1 MFDISG
7 FRAAL
12 GRFATG
18 ITIVTAQPDDA
29 APVGLTVNSFNS
41 VSLDPPLV
49 LWSLNRQ
56 AHSLPIFSHVGHFGV
71 SILSAQQMDLSQ
83 RFASP
88 IEDRFEGVDVFT
100 SVTGAPL
107 IQNSTA
113 WFDCQCRHYYE
124 GGDHLIFVGEVLA
137 FGVSDLPALLYEG
150 GKYKVTGPHSSL
162 PEATPRYPASEP
174 SIQAGQSSEDLS
186 YLLAKASK
194 WVSGEL
200 HNDLK
205 QNGLSITDWRILS
218 CLLRYRETTVG
229 QLAQVALAPQP
240 TVTKAIDRLCDQK
253 FVQRD
258 ADAKDRR
265 RASISLTEQG
275 RSLAQ
280 QLTTAASHYENAQL
294 STCATSDIA
303 ALRSALAGVAR
314 QYNGPV
320 DSSAD

>member
-1 MFDISG
+1 MFDKAG

-18 ITIVTAQPDDA
+18 ITIVTAQPNDG

-56 AHSLPIFSHVGHFGV
+56 AQSLPIFSHVGHFGV
-71 SILSAQQMDLSQ
+71 SILSAHQMDLSQ

-88 IEDRFEGVDVFT
+88 VEDRFTGVDVFT

-113 WFDCQCRHYYE
+113 WFDCECRHYYE

-150 GKYKVTGPHSSL
+150 GKYKVTNPHSSL
-162 PEATPRYPASEP
+162 TEAVSRGPGLEQSVA
-174 SIQAGQSSEDLS
+174 QSSHHSNEDLS
-186 YLLAKASK
+186 YLLAKVSK
-194 WVSGEL
+194 WVSGGL
-200 HNDLK
+200 SDDLK
-205 QNGLSITDWRILS
+205 QNGLSLTDWRILS

-229 QLAQVALAPQP
+229 ELAQVALSPQP
-240 TVTKAIDRLCDQK
+240 TVTKAVDRLCDQNL
-253 FVQRD
+253 VQRD
-258 ADAKDRR
+258 TDTNDRR
-265 RASISLTEQG
+265 RASVSLTKQG
-275 RSLAQ
+275 RSLAEH
-280 QLTTAASHYENAQL
+280 LATAANNYETARL
-294 STCATSDIA
+294 SACNSNDVA
-303 ALRSALAGVAR
+303 ALRSALAGVISR
-314 QYNGPV
+314 Y
-320 DSSAD
+320 DSAAD

>member
-1 MFDISG
+1 MFDIAG

-12 GRFATG
+12 GKFATG

-88 IEDRFEGVDVFT
+88 IEDRFDGVDVFT

-137 FGVSDLPALLYEG
+137 FGLSELPALLYEG

-162 PEATPRYPASEP
+162 PEAAPRYSAPET
-174 SIQAGQSSEDLS
+174 SIADGDLGQSSEDLS

-205 QNGLSITDWRILS
+205 QNGLSTTDWRILS
-218 CLLRYRETTVG
+218 CLLRYRKTTVG
-229 QLAQVALAPQP
+229 QLAQAALAPQP
-240 TVTKAIDRLCDQK
+240 TVTKAIDRLCVQK

-258 ADAKDRR
+258 ADTKDRR
-265 RASISLTEQG
+265 KASVSLTEQG

-280 QLTTAASHYENAQL
+280 QLATAAGHYENAQL
-294 STCATSDIA
+294 STCTKNDIA

-314 QYNGPV
+314 QYNSAV
-320 DSSAD
+320 D

>member
-1 MFDISG
+1 MIDING
-7 FRAAL
+7 FRSAL

-29 APVGLTVNSFNS
+29 PAIGLTVNSFNS

-71 SILSAQQMDLSQ
+71 SVLSAHQMDLSQ

-88 IEDRFEGVDVFT
+88 IEDRFVGVDVFT

-162 PEATPRYPASEP
+162 SEATPHHP
-174 SIQAGQSSEDLS
+174 SAETPIGAVPTSEDLS
-186 YLLAKASK
+186 YLLARASK
-194 WVSGEL
+194 WVSGGL
-200 HNDLK
+200 HKDLK

-218 CLLRYRETTVG
+218 CLLRYHETTVG

-240 TVTKAIDRLCDQK
+240 TVTKAIDRLCDQNL
-253 FVQRD
+253 VQRD
-258 ADAKDRR
+258 ADTKDRR
-265 RASISLTEQG
+265 KASVSLTEQG

-280 QLTTAASHYENAQL
+280 QLATAANHYENAQL
-294 STCATSDIA
+294 STCATNDIT
-303 ALRSALAGVAR
+303 ALRSALAGVAH
-314 QYNGPV
+314 QY
-320 DSSAD
+320 DSGAD

>member
-1 MFDISG
+1 MFDITG

-18 ITIVTAQPDDA
+18 ITIVTAQPDE
-29 APVGLTVNSFNS
+29 APAVGLTVNSFNS

-162 PEATPRYPASEP
+162 PEGTPHFPAAEP
-174 SIQAGQSSEDLS
+174 SIGSGASGEDLS

-194 WVSGEL
+194 WVSGGL
-200 HNDLK
+200 HSDLK

-240 TVTKAIDRLCDQK
+240 TVTKAIDRLCEQK

-258 ADAKDRR
+258 ADTKDRR
-265 RASISLTEQG
+265 KASISLTAEG
-275 RSLAQ
+275 ESLTRSLAVAANDYE
-280 QLTTAASHYENAQL
+280 TARLSSCNAN
-294 STCATSDIA
+294 DIA
-303 ALRSALAGVAR
+303 ALRSALAGVAQ
-314 QYNGPV
+314 QYNAPV
-320 DSSAD
+320 DSGAD

>member
-1 MFDISG
+1 VFDIAD
-7 FRAAL
+7 FRSAL

-71 SILSAQQMDLSQ
+71 SILSAHQMDLSQ

-137 FGVSDLPALLYEG
+137 FGVSDLPALLYES

-162 PEATPRYPASEP
+162 PEAAPRYPASEP
-174 SIQAGQSSEDLS
+174 SVTASGVGQSSEDLS

-200 HNDLK
+200 PNDLK
-205 QNGLSITDWRILS
+205 QNGLSTTDWRILS

-265 RASISLTEQG
+265 KASISLTAEG
-275 RSLAQ
+275 ESLTRSL
-280 QLTTAASHYENAQL
+280 TAAANNYEAARL
-294 STCATSDIA
+294 SACNSNDVA

-314 QYNGPV
+314 QY
-320 DSSAD
+320 DSAAE